1 LRIPGGFFCPGN
13 MGVMDSLQSPRNS
26 PTVHDIIEAKSEN
39 IMKRI
44 GVLTSG
50 GDAPGMNACVRAVVR
65 YGVSR
70 ESEVVGIRRGYHGIL
85 EKDFTKL
92 GSRSVANIIHRGGTI
107 LETAR
112 CEEMKTTEGIK
123 KANEILQEECIEG
136 LITIGGDGTFRGAVA
151 LAEAGNIKVIG
162 VPGTIDNDVYGTDY
176 AIGFDTAINTA
187 LDAIDKI
194 RDTAGSLQRPFFIEV
209 MGRSRGFIALEV
221 GIAGGAEEILIPESE
236 TKIEQL
242 CLDIRR
248 SFKRGKKSF
257 IVIVSEGDEAGGA
270 FSIAQQVWER
280 LRLEYRICVLGH
292 VQRGGSPTAR
302 DRVLASKLGA
312 AAVDALI
319 KGMSGY
325 MVGDL
330 KGDIVFTPLRE
341 TWEKKKE
348 LDNNLLQ
355 LGKILAE

>member
-1 LRIPGGFFCPGN
+1 
-13 MGVMDSLQSPRNS
+13 
-26 PTVHDIIEAKSEN
+26 
-39 IMKRI
+39 MKKI

-50 GDAPGMNACVRAVVR
+50 GDAPGMNACIRAIVR
-65 YGVSR
+65 YGISR
-70 ESEVVGIRRGYHGIL
+70 ELEVVGIRRGYRGIL
-85 EKDFTKL
+85 EENFVKL
-92 GSRSVANIIHRGGTI
+92 GRRSVANIIHRGGTI

-112 CEEMKTTEGIK
+112 CEEMKTEEGVR
-123 KANEILQEECIEG
+123 KANEILQRKGIEG
-136 LITIGGDGTFRGAVA
+136 LITIGGDGTFRGAAA
-151 LAEAGNIKVIG
+151 LAEAGDVKVIG
-162 VPGTIDNDVYGTDY
+162 IPGTIDNDVYGTDY

-209 MGRSRGFIALEV
+209 MGRHRGFIALEV
-221 GIAGGAEEILIPESE
+221 GIAGGAEDILIPEVE

-248 SFKRGKKSF
+248 SFKKGKKAS
-257 IVIVSEGDEAGGA
+257 IVIVAEGDEAGGA

-312 AAVDALI
+312 AAVDALLDG
-319 KGMSGY
+319 KAGY
-325 MVGDL
+325 MVGEL
-330 KGDIVFTPLRE
+330 KGEIAFTPLRE
-341 TWEKKKE
+341 TWEKRKE
-348 LDNNLLQ
+348 LDSNSLRLV
-355 LGKILAE
+355 KVLAE